1 MKEQHELE
9 KEELCTHLVMMQN
22 EIAVLSSSSLMHKI
36 ESLRKE
42 LDRAWTKLKDTE
54 AKLKT
59 SIHEKIKL
67 EVRL

>member
-9 KEELCTHLVMMQN
+9 KEELCTQLVMMQN
-22 EIAVLSSSSLMHKI
+22 DIAVLSSSSLMHEI

-42 LDRAWTKLKDTE
+42 LDRARTKLKDTE

>member
-9 KEELCTHLVMMQN
+9 KEELCTQLVMMQN
-22 EIAVLSSSSLMHKI
+22 EIAVLSSSSLMREI

-42 LDRAWTKLKDTE
+42 LDRARTKLKDTE